1 MLGDLLNLVWG
12 SWGVLVLAAL
22 GAVQGL
28 ILAIIALL
36 KIIPGDQ
43 GEMKL
48 QSIADFLSGL
58 IAKKKE

>member
-1 MLGDLLNLVWG
+1 MLGDLLNLVGG

-58 IAKKKE
+58 IDKKKE

>member
-1 MLGDLLNLVWG
+1 MLGDLLNLVGG